1 MAPRLGWIRSALA
14 AALLSVAASQARA
27 ADPARIVLLAT
38 TTSTQDSGLLD
49 VLVPAFEKQT
59 GYVVKTISV
68 GSGQAIA
75 LGRKG
80 EADVLLV
87 HSPEDEQKL
96 VADGFGVNR
105 RAVMHNDFVVVG
117 PPSDPA
123 KVRGAPSVAEGLR
136 RIAAAGATFLS
147 RGDSSG
153 THAREKGLWKAT
165 GFDPEGKPWY
175 QQTGLGM
182 GDTLNVAAEK
192 AGYTLTDRG
201 TFLARR
207 RARPLALAVV
217 VEKEPLL
224 LNVYH
229 VIEVSPARWPKV
241 NAAGAKAFADFL
253 VAPATQIRHR
263 ELRGRPA
270 RRAALR
276 PGRGEAPRGRALMDV
291 VLDGLWRALSLLV
304 HLDPEVLGITALS
317 LEISATAT
325 LLSLLV
331 GISAGVAVALSR
343 FPGKRLVVS
352 LVNTGMGLPPV
363 VVGLFVSILLW
374 RSGPLGGL
382 GLLYTPT
389 AIVIAQAVIATPIVM
404 GITVSAVQSLPPA
417 LHLQILALGATRAQH
432 LWLLVREA
440 RLPLMAAVMAGFG
453 GVISEVGASIMV
465 GGNIKGSTR
474 VLTTATVM
482 EVGRGNFDVAI
493 ALSFILLAAS
503 LGVNYLLTIIQ
514 QRERPR

>member
-1 MAPRLGWIRSALA
+1 
-14 AALLSVAASQARA
+14 
-27 ADPARIVLLAT
+27 
-38 TTSTQDSGLLD
+38 
-49 VLVPAFEKQT
+49 
-59 GYVVKTISV
+59 
-68 GSGQAIA
+68 
-75 LGRKG
+75 
-80 EADVLLV
+80 
-87 HSPEDEQKL
+87 
-96 VADGFGVNR
+96 
-105 RAVMHNDFVVVG
+105 
-117 PPSDPA
+117 
-123 KVRGAPSVAEGLR
+123 
-136 RIAAAGATFLS
+136 
-147 RGDSSG
+147 
-153 THAREKGLWKAT
+153 
-165 GFDPEGKPWY
+165 
-175 QQTGLGM
+175 
-182 GDTLNVAAEK
+182 
-192 AGYTLTDRG
+192 
-201 TFLARR
+201 
-207 RARPLALAVV
+207 
-217 VEKEPLL
+217 
-224 LNVYH
+224 
-229 VIEVSPARWPKV
+229 
-241 NAAGAKAFADFL
+241 
-253 VAPATQIRHR
+253 
-263 ELRGRPA
+263 
-270 RRAALR
+270 
-276 PGRGEAPRGRALMDV
+276 MDV
-291 VLDGLWRALSLLV
+291 VLDGLAKALSLLV

-317 LEISATAT
+317 LEISAIAT
-325 LLSLLV
+325 VLSLVV

-417 LHLQILALGATRAQH
+417 LHLQILALGATRPQQ

-503 LGVNYLLTIIQ
+503 LGVNYLLTVVQ